1 MEQMK
6 FDLAGTWCVEGAG
19 NCVDVQIPGD
29 VHSALLQAGKIKD
42 PYWGKNEL
50 DVQYLNREDWVFS
63 RVFQLEEFFI
73 ESPSV
78 CINFDSIDTIAEVI
92 LNGHVIGYSDNM
104 FVRCRWEVKPFLLR
118 GENKLVVKIRSA
130 EKEAESRA
138 LEFPYEIPGCEYP
151 VQSPNRNLVRKVQC
165 HAGWDW
171 GCCLMVAGLYG
182 EVSLYA
188 ARPVRIEHVYTS
200 QLHEKGICHLEV
212 TLEVYSAEQCE
223 RELIISIDG
232 HHVVKT
238 FKLSE
243 GNNIICQ
250 KIDVEEPEIWWP
262 NGYGAQPLYDLE
274 VTISGQK
281 LKKRIGFRDLKL
293 VTKEDERGL
302 GFKFCVNG
310 VDVFAKG
317 ANWIPC
323 DAMPLRQTRS
333 VVEDLLN
340 SAVEANMNMLRVW
353 GGGQYESDDFYELCD
368 EKGLLIWQ
376 DFMFSCS
383 TYPATEEFLE
393 SVEKEVSYQIKRLR
407 DHACIA
413 LWCGNNE
420 NLGALNWFEVSRENR
435 DRYLVDYDRLTEGV
449 IGKVVDACDPSRS
462 YWPSSPSGGRGD
474 YSDNWHDDSRGDM
487 HYWEVWHSGKSFDAY
502 YKVSPRFCSEFG
514 YQSFPS
520 LDTIRTYASE
530 DQFNVT
536 APIMEHHQRNV
547 GGNSKITEMFT
558 RYFRMPDGFANFV
571 YLSQVQQGLAIKTA
585 VEYWRHL
592 MPVCMGTLYWQLNDL
607 WPVCSWSSLEY
618 GGKWKLLHY
627 MAKKFY
633 APVVV
638 SAFQKGEGTLQI
650 WVTSDKQDRINIEV
664 NLRIIT
670 FSGEEIKAIAL
681 AEEVEPRSSVCI
693 KDFLTEELAPDS
705 STVFMLIDMHSDKDV
720 YRAEHVFST
729 WKSCELVK
737 PNIQWEV
744 ELTEQNF
751 FCVTVSTNYPAF
763 YVTLNATGIQ
773 GEFDDNCFTILPGE
787 RRKLIFKPKVSLLSK
802 KDLQDAITVQ
812 HLRATYE

>member
-1 MEQMK
+1 MK

-29 VHSALLQAGKIKD
+29 VHSALLQTGKMKD

-78 CINFDSIDTIAEVI
+78 CLNFDSIDTIAEVI

-138 LEFPYEIPGCEYP
+138 LELPYEIPGCEYP

-188 ARPVRIEHVYTS
+188 ARPVRIEHVYTN

-238 FKLSE
+238 FTLSE

-323 DAMPLRQTRS
+323 DAMPLR
-333 VVEDLLN
+333 
-340 SAVEANMNMLRVW
+340 
-353 GGGQYESDDFYELCD
+353 
-368 EKGLLIWQ
+368 
-376 DFMFSCS
+376 
-383 TYPATEEFLE
+383 
-393 SVEKEVSYQIKRLR
+393 
-407 DHACIA
+407 
-413 LWCGNNE
+413 
-420 NLGALNWFEVSRENR
+420 
-435 DRYLVDYDRLTEGV
+435 
-449 IGKVVDACDPSRS
+449 
-462 YWPSSPSGGRGD
+462 
-474 YSDNWHDDSRGDM
+474 
-487 HYWEVWHSGKSFDAY
+487 
-502 YKVSPRFCSEFG
+502 
-514 YQSFPS
+514 
-520 LDTIRTYASE
+520 
-530 DQFNVT
+530 
-536 APIMEHHQRNV
+536 
-547 GGNSKITEMFT
+547 
-558 RYFRMPDGFANFV
+558 
-571 YLSQVQQGLAIKTA
+571 
-585 VEYWRHL
+585 
-592 MPVCMGTLYWQLNDL
+592 
-607 WPVCSWSSLEY
+607 
-618 GGKWKLLHY
+618 
-627 MAKKFY
+627 
-633 APVVV
+633 
-638 SAFQKGEGTLQI
+638 
-650 WVTSDKQDRINIEV
+650 
-664 NLRIIT
+664 
-670 FSGEEIKAIAL
+670 
-681 AEEVEPRSSVCI
+681 
-693 KDFLTEELAPDS
+693 
-705 STVFMLIDMHSDKDV
+705 
-720 YRAEHVFST
+720 
-729 WKSCELVK
+729 
-737 PNIQWEV
+737 
-744 ELTEQNF
+744 
-751 FCVTVSTNYPAF
+751 
-763 YVTLNATGIQ
+763 
-773 GEFDDNCFTILPGE
+773 
-787 RRKLIFKPKVSLLSK
+787 
-802 KDLQDAITVQ
+802 
-812 HLRATYE
+812 